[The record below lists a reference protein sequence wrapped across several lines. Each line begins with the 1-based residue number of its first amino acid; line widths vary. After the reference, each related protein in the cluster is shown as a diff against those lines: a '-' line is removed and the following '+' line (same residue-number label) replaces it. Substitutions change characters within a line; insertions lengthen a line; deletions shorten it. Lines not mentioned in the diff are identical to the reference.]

1 MSTPT
6 SLGDDE
12 LKEVLTV
19 DEAAAILRIGR
30 SLGYEL
36 ANQYLLSGGMV
47 GMPAYRLGSCIRVPR
62 WALMV
67 LAKTGRVVG
76 LNEENLSTV
85 SEQHAA

>member
-6 SLGDDE
+6 SPGDDE
-12 LKEVLTV
+12 LQEVLTV

-30 SLGYEL
+30 SLAYEL

-76 LNEENLSTV
+76 LNEQSISTLS
-85 SEQHAA
+85 EPHAA

>member
-6 SLGDDE
+6 SPGDDE
-12 LKEVLTV
+12 LQDVLTV

-36 ANQYLLSGGMV
+36 ANKYLLSGGSV
-47 GMPAYRLGSCIRVPR
+47 GMPAYRLGSSIRVPR

-76 LNEENLSTV
+76 LNEENLSTL
-85 SEQHAA
+85 SERHAA